1 MRNFFALNVDASNG
15 SGSLISSLY
24 ALRQSWRQD
33 WVGLPAVLRACQQAL
48 VIDRLHDGQD
58 LRIQNLNLLAL
69 TIAEHME
76 RHKAQQ
82 PAYHNNL
89 HTADVLVSVT
99 VLLVVQ
105 MQLQPTIGVDKL
117 WLAAV
122 LTAAAGH
129 DYAHPGGINQFP
141 ADIESLSVKRIK
153 AEIDSSVLKAV
164 DPVDLARVVQLILN
178 TETLLVPANHSAVAQ
193 TDFCWGLPWCSVL
206 LNEADI
212 LVSATPEFG
221 PDLGQ
226 LLLNELVTSGG
237 KGSHTIEL
245 QSLRLE
251 FLKFIQFST
260 PAAVALG
267 LPEQVQ
273 RQLNS

>member
-1 MRNFFALNVDASNG
+1 MKKCFDLNVDASDG
-15 SGSLISSLY
+15 LGGLIASLHN
-24 ALRQSWRQD
+24 LRQSWQQD
-33 WVGLPAVLRACQQAL
+33 WVGLPVVLQACQQAL
-48 VIDRLHDGQD
+48 GICRLHDGQD
-58 LRIQNLNLLAL
+58 LRIQAVNSLAL

-105 MQLQPTIGVDKL
+105 MQLQPTTAVDKL

-141 ADIESLSVKRIK
+141 SDIESLSVKRIK
-153 AEIDSSVLKAV
+153 AEIDSSVLNAV
-164 DPVDLARVVQLILN
+164 DRVDLARVVQLILN

-212 LVSATPEFG
+212 LASATAELG

-237 KGSHTIEL
+237 KGRHTIEL

-260 PAAVALG
+260 PAAIALG
-267 LPEQVQ
+267 LPQQVQ